1 MMTTMPQRSWPTW
14 PYRVFLVVLF
24 FGPPAA
30 ALFIATGLPIMTDL
44 GWLARNLLSTY
55 VCPTPAKSYELFGA
69 PMAVCT
75 RCWGATI
82 GLWLAWFGVQWGQR
96 QQSLPRWFGWHWT
109 LRLVTAVIP
118 FGLWWL
124 EIHYWS
130 TASYE
135 VLLLNGAIAGSAAG
149 LFFCSLWPGLV
160 ITSSQQ

>member
-1 MMTTMPQRSWPTW
+1 MMTTMSQRSWPTW

-44 GWLARNLLSTY
+44 GWLARDLLSTY
-55 VCPTPAKSYELFGA
+55 VCPTPAKSYELLGA

-96 QQSLPRWFGWHWT
+96 HQSLPRWFGGLGGDLSAVGHPWCRDLLFESFT
-109 LRLVTAVIP
+109 AQILVVQKYATRRDACLDG
-118 FGLWWL
+118 FDTN
-124 EIHYWS
+124 HQS
-130 TASYE
+130 Q
-135 VLLLNGAIAGSAAG
+135 LLAG
-149 LFFCSLWPGLV
+149 W
-160 ITSSQQ
+160 

>member
-24 FGPPAA
+24 FGPPTA

-55 VCPTPAKSYELFGA
+55 VCPTPAKSYELLGA

-96 QQSLPRWFGWHWT
+96 QQSLPRWFNWHWA
-109 LRLVTAVIP
+109 LRLVTAAIP

-124 EIHYWS
+124 EIHYWP

-135 VLLLNGAIAGSAAG
+135 VLLLNGAIAGSTAG